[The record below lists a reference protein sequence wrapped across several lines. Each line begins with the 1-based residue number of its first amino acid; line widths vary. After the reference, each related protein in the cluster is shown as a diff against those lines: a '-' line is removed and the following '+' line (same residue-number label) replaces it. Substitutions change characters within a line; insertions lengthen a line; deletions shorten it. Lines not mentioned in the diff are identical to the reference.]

1 MKIIPYFLFVIS
13 GLLFLLSIYTDNLI
27 LNTITKPIP
36 MIIIILI
43 TKPDSI
49 FNKLIFTG
57 FIFSLIG
64 DIFLLQIIDAFVLG
78 LLSFLLAH
86 IFYGIAFIKRVN
98 KLQLTASIPFYL
110 IAFILSYILY
120 THLGEMLIP
129 VLIYIFVI
137 MTMVWRAYMQRK
149 WEKSAFFAF
158 LGAILFAVSD
168 SNIAI
173 TKFMFDYPFS
183 GIITMVLYWSAQY
196 FIYKST
202 TKA

>member
-1 MKIIPYFLFVIS
+1 
-13 GLLFLLSIYTDNLI
+13 
-27 LNTITKPIP
+27 